1 MTLIEQIRQKQIEAR
16 KARSVDASLL
26 TTLLGEAEM
35 VGKNAGNRA
44 PTDEEVVAVVR
55 KFIKN
60 IDETIAALN
69 MTQYVQAVALTQEK
83 EILLSFLPKQLD
95 EDTLR
100 MITKNCKDLPD
111 FMRYLKQEYAG
122 RYNGKLASAI
132 AKEAYK

>member
-1 MTLIEQIRQKQIEAR
+1 MTLIEQIRQKQIQAR
-16 KARSVDASLL
+16 KERSADASLL

-44 PTDEEVVAVVR
+44 PTDEEVVTVIK

-60 IDETIAALN
+60 IDETLAVIKHPEASAQLVGEKAAL
-69 MTQYVQAVALTQEK
+69 EK
-83 EILLSFLPKQLD
+83 FLPKQLD

-122 RYNGKLASAI
+122 RYDGKLASTI
-132 AKEAYK
+132 AKEVYK

>member
-1 MTLIEQIRQKQIEAR
+1 MTLIEQIRQKQISAR
-16 KARSVDASLL
+16 KSRSIEASLF

-44 PTDEEVVAVVR
+44 PTDEEVVSVIK

-60 IDETIAALN
+60 NEETLKVATLPEQVFMLNAEVFAL
-69 MTQYVQAVALTQEK
+69 QQL
-83 EILLSFLPKQLD
+83 LPKQLD

-122 RYNGKLASAI
+122 RYDGKLASAI

>member
-44 PTDEEVVAVVR
+44 PTDEEVVTVIK

-60 IDETIAALN
+60 IDETLEAMKFSSDGKVIDLIN
-69 MTQYVQAVALTQEK
+69 EK
-83 EILLSFLPKQLD
+83 KTLEQFLPKQLD

-122 RYNGKLASAI
+122 RYDGKLASAI

>member
-16 KARSVDASLL
+16 KERSADASLL

-44 PTDEEVVAVVR
+44 PTDEEVVTVIK

-60 IDETIAALN
+60 IDETMAVIKHPEGSAQLVGEKAAL
-69 MTQYVQAVALTQEK
+69 EK
-83 EILLSFLPKQLD
+83 FLPKQLD

-122 RYNGKLASAI
+122 RYDGKLASAI

>member
-1 MTLIEQIRQKQIEAR
+1 MTLIEQIRQKQISAR

-26 TTLLGEAEM
+26 TALLGEAEM

-69 MTQYVQAVALTQEK
+69 MTQYVQAGALTQEK
-83 EILLSFLPKQLD
+83 EVLLSFLPKQLD
-95 EDTLR
+95 EEALLR
-100 MITKNCKDLPD
+100 LTNYCSDLPD

-122 RYNGKLASAI
+122 RYDGKLASAV
-132 AKEAYK
+132 AKEVYK